1 MASAPYDPG
10 PVGARA
16 PADPSPSPTANRE
29 AVDRARRPECHE
41 PSDGTTPERAWPVR
55 EISVKLRDYI
65 ARLNRVWIEGQVVE
79 VSRRSGSQVYLTV
92 RDVQV
97 DASVSV
103 VIPSAL
109 DRGMKPALAAGQRVL
124 LHVRCEYWVRNGRLM
139 LRAADI
145 RPVGIGELLATLE
158 RRKQQLAAEGL
169 FAPELKR
176 PLPLL
181 PRRIGLITG
190 VNAQAKE
197 DVITNARLR
206 WPGAQFIVREGAV
219 QGAQA
224 VPTILA
230 ALTALDSAPDVEV
243 IVIARGGGSLEDLL
257 PFSDESV
264 IRAVAAAR
272 TPVVSA
278 IGHEQDAPLLDLVAD
293 LRASTPTDAGKR
305 IVPDW
310 AQESRHVGEH
320 RARLDRAI
328 LAQLESAQTWLD
340 QSRSRPALAD
350 PAGILPRLAGEV
362 HECRVRAFRAMEQ
375 RIAAPQHDLDH
386 LRARA
391 RALSP
396 LATLDR
402 GYAVVVGPGGDFVR
416 SAEALHPGDPV
427 RVRVASGHFRAD
439 VTDVASSS

>member
-1 MASAPYDPG
+1 MVPATPDTSRHDAAPQASN
-10 PVGARA
+10 
-16 PADPSPSPTANRE
+16 PTA
-29 AVDRARRPECHE
+29 A
-41 PSDGTTPERAWPVR
+41 DGSAPERAWPVR

-92 RDVQV
+92 RDVDV

-103 VIPSAL
+103 VIASSL
-109 DRGMKPALAAGQRVL
+109 DRSMNPALAAGQRVL
-124 LHVRCEYWVRNGRLM
+124 MHVQCEYWVRNGRIM
-139 LRAADI
+139 LRAGEI

-176 PLPLL
+176 RLPLL

-190 VNAQAKE
+190 VNAQAKH
-197 DVITNARLR
+197 DVVTNARLR
-206 WPGAQFIVREGAV
+206 WPAADFDIREGAV

-224 VPTILA
+224 VPTILSSLA
-230 ALTALDSAPDVEV
+230 ALDAQDDIDV

-264 IRAVAAAR
+264 LRAVAAAR

-310 AQESRHVGEH
+310 AEESRHISE
-320 RARLDRAI
+320 ARSRIDRTLLTGLD
-328 LAQLESAQTWLD
+328 QAQTWLD

-350 PAGILPRLAGEV
+350 PAGILPRLTTEV
-362 HECRVRAFRAMEQ
+362 RAARERAFRAMEL
-375 RIAAPQHDLDH
+375 RITAPEQDLAH

-402 GYAVVVGPGGDFVR
+402 GYAVVVGPGGEFVR
-416 SAEALHPGDPV
+416 AADQLHTGDSV
-427 RVRVASGHFRAD
+427 RVRVATGHFRAD

>member
-1 MASAPYDPG
+1 MSAACRTLATMTTAPQTAAPG
-10 PVGARA
+10 GPA
-16 PADPSPSPTANRE
+16 P
-29 AVDRARRPECHE
+29 
-41 PSDGTTPERAWPVR
+41 DGSVPERAWPVR
-55 EISVKLRDYI
+55 EISVRLRDYI

-92 RDVQV
+92 RDVDV

-103 VIPSAL
+103 VIPGGLDRAL
-109 DRGMKPALAAGQRVL
+109 DPPLAAGQRVL
-124 LHVRCEYWVRNGRLM
+124 MHVQCEYWVRNGRLM
-139 LRAADI
+139 LRAGEI

-176 PLPLL
+176 RLPLL

-190 VNAQAKE
+190 VNAQAMH
-197 DVITNARLR
+197 DVITNARHR
-206 WPGAQFIVREGAV
+206 WPSAQFEVREGAV
-219 QGAQA
+219 QGASA
-224 VPTILA
+224 VGTMIRSLA
-230 ALTALDSAPDVEV
+230 ELDADESVDV
-243 IVIARGGGSLEDLL
+243 IVFARGGGSLEDLL
-257 PFSDESV
+257 PFSDESL

-310 AQESRHVGEH
+310 AEESRRISDR
-320 RARLDRAI
+320 RASVDRAM
-328 LAQLESAQTWLD
+328 LTRLEQARTWLE
-340 QSRSRPALAD
+340 QTRSRPVMAD
-350 PAGILPRLAGEV
+350 PAGLLPRLSAEV
-362 HECRVRAFRAMEQ
+362 QTARQRAFRAVEQ
-375 RIAAPQHDLDH
+375 RITTQEQDLAH

-402 GYAVVVGPGGDFVR
+402 GYAVVVGPSGELVR
-416 SAEALHPGDPV
+416 AADQLHPGDGV
-427 RVRVASGHFRAD
+427 RVRVATGHFRAD
-439 VTDVASSS
+439 VTDVASAS

>member
-1 MASAPYDPG
+1 MTTAPQPTAQTAAPG
-10 PVGARA
+10 GA
-16 PADPSPSPTANRE
+16 PADGSA
-29 AVDRARRPECHE
+29 
-41 PSDGTTPERAWPVR
+41 PERAWPVR

-92 RDVQV
+92 RDVDV

-103 VIPSAL
+103 VIPGGL
-109 DRGMKPALAAGQRVL
+109 DRAMNPPLAAGQRVL
-124 LHVRCEYWVRNGRLM
+124 MHVQCEYWVRNGRLM
-139 LRAADI
+139 LRASEI

-176 PLPLL
+176 RLPLL
-181 PRRIGLITG
+181 PQRIGLITG
-190 VNAQAKE
+190 VNAQAMH
-197 DVITNARLR
+197 DVITNARHR
-206 WPGAQFIVREGAV
+206 WPSVQFEVREGAV
-219 QGAQA
+219 QGASA
-224 VPTILA
+224 VSTMLRSLA
-230 ALTALDSAPDVEV
+230 ELEADETVDV
-243 IVIARGGGSLEDLL
+243 IVFARGGGSLEDLL
-257 PFSDESV
+257 PFSDESL
-264 IRAVAAAR
+264 IRAVAAVR

-310 AQESRHVGEH
+310 AEESRRISDR
-320 RARLDRAI
+320 RASIDRSMLTRLDQAT
-328 LAQLESAQTWLD
+328 TWLE
-340 QSRSRPALAD
+340 QTRSRPAMAD
-350 PAGILPRLAGEV
+350 PAGLLPRLAAEV
-362 HECRVRAFRAMEQ
+362 HTARQRAFRAVEQ
-375 RIAAPQHDLDH
+375 RITTQERDLAH

-402 GYAVVVGPGGDFVR
+402 GYAVVVGPGGELVR
-416 SAEALHPGDPV
+416 AADQLHPGDGV
-427 RVRVASGHFRAD
+427 RVRVATGHFRAD
-439 VTDVASSS
+439 VTDVASAS

>member
-1 MASAPYDPG
+1 MVPATPDTSQPDTSRPDGSA
-10 PVGARA
+10 
-16 PADPSPSPTANRE
+16 
-29 AVDRARRPECHE
+29 
-41 PSDGTTPERAWPVR
+41 PERAWPVR

-92 RDVQV
+92 RDVDA

-103 VIPSAL
+103 VIASSL
-109 DRGMKPALAAGQRVL
+109 DRAMNPTLAAGQRVL
-124 LHVRCEYWVRNGRLM
+124 LHVQCEYWVRNGRLM
-139 LRAADI
+139 LRAGEI

-176 PLPLL
+176 RLPLL

-190 VNAQAKE
+190 VNAQAKH
-197 DVITNARLR
+197 DVVTNARLR
-206 WPGAQFIVREGAV
+206 WPAADFDIREGAV

-224 VPTILA
+224 VASILSSLA
-230 ALTALDSAPDVEV
+230 ALDAQDDIDV

-310 AQESRHVGEH
+310 AEESRHIGE
-320 RARLDRAI
+320 ARSRIDRTLLTGLD
-328 LAQLESAQTWLD
+328 QAQTWLD

-350 PAGILPRLAGEV
+350 PAGILPRLTTEV
-362 HECRVRAFRAMEQ
+362 RAARERAFRAMEQ
-375 RIAAPQHDLDH
+375 RIVAPERDLAH

-402 GYAVVVGPGGDFVR
+402 GYAVVVGPAGDFVR
-416 SAEALHPGDPV
+416 AADQLHAGDSV
-427 RVRVASGHFRAD
+427 RVRVATGHFRAD

>member
-1 MASAPYDPG
+1 MTTGATNPDPG
-10 PVGARA
+10 RA
-16 PADPSPSPTANRE
+16 PTADGSA
-29 AVDRARRPECHE
+29 
-41 PSDGTTPERAWPVR
+41 PERAWPVR

-92 RDVQV
+92 RDVDV

-103 VIPSAL
+103 VISGGL
-109 DRGMKPALAAGQRVL
+109 DRSMNPPLAAGQRVL
-124 LHVRCEYWVRNGRLM
+124 LHVQCEFWVRNGRIVM
-139 LRAADI
+139 RASEI

-176 PLPLL
+176 RLPLL
-181 PRRIGLITG
+181 PRTIGLVTG
-190 VNAQAKE
+190 VNAQAMH
-197 DVITNARLR
+197 DVVTNARHR
-206 WPGAQFIVREGAV
+206 WPAVQFEVREGPV

-224 VPTILA
+224 VSTIIRNLA
-230 ALTALDSAPDVEV
+230 ELDADDTVDV

-257 PFSDESV
+257 PFSDESL

-310 AQESRHVGEH
+310 ADESRRVAD
-320 RARLDRAI
+320 RRDRLDRTI
-328 LAQLESAQTWLD
+328 LTNLEAARTWLE
-340 QSRSRPALAD
+340 QTRSRPAMAD
-350 PAGILPRLAGEV
+350 PAGLLPRLSAEV
-362 HECRVRAFRAMEQ
+362 QSARERGFRAMEN
-375 RIAAPQHDLDH
+375 RITAQERDLAH

-402 GYAVVVGPGGDFVR
+402 GYAVVVGPGGDLVR
-416 SAEALHPGDPV
+416 AADQLHAGDEV
-427 RVRVASGHFRAD
+427 RVRVSTGHFRAD
-439 VTDVASSS
+439 VTDVASAS